1 MLKIGTETKLKP
13 EEVIERALK
22 FFGPDSPYSLK
33 VSEQTDTTICFEGGG
48 GGVEV
53 VACTGDSETTFDVIS
68 REWDVQ
74 VKEFMTKIKQRK
86 RPTGRCQVTG
96 LSHGA

>member
-22 FFGPDSPYSLK
+22 FFGPDGGYGLS
-33 VSEQTDTTICFEGGG
+33 VGEQTDDTVCFEGGG

-53 VACTGDSETTFDVIS
+53 VACAGEKGTSVDVVS
-68 REWDVQ
+68 REWDAQ
-74 VKEFMTKIKQRK
+74 VKEFMTTIK
-86 RPTGRCQVTG
+86 
-96 LSHGA
+96 

>member
-22 FFGPDSPYSLK
+22 FFGPDSQYGLS
-33 VSEQTDTTICFEGGG
+33 VGERTATTICLEGGG

-53 VACTGDSETTFDVIS
+53 VACAKDDGTTVDVIS
-68 REWDVQ
+68 REWDSQ
-74 VKEFMTKIKQRK
+74 AKEFMTRVK
-86 RPTGRCQVTG
+86 
-96 LSHGA
+96 

>member
-22 FFGPDSPYSLK
+22 FFGPDGQYGLR
-33 VSEQTDTTICFEGGG
+33 VGEQTDTTICFEGDG

-53 VACTGDSETTFDVIS
+53 VACAGEKGTTVDVIS
-68 REWDVQ
+68 REWDSQ
-74 VKEFMTKIKQRK
+74 VKEFMTRIK
-86 RPTGRCQVTG
+86 
-96 LSHGA
+96 